1 MSSKRKPEK
10 PVQTLKQE
18 KNKAAVTGTSV
29 ALAVSMALSAPLPSG
44 IVLKRRLT
52 VPSLVMKTKG
62 ERRFLAI
69 ADALRES
76 KVPGKQLKAPI
87 KLEDG
92 TVQTHE
98 KPATICTVGDV
109 ETGEV
114 FTWLVPAV
122 VKSTFVQEGEGDW
135 YVGRCFMVENLGKR
149 EGKRHVDF
157 AVAEVD
163 PSGLR
168 VS

>member
-1 MSSKRKPEK
+1 MGKSRAKPRN
-10 PVQTLKQE
+10 TAR
-18 KNKAAVTGTSV
+18 NTAAVAGTSV
-29 ALAVSMALSAPLPSG
+29 STAIASAGVENLPKGIALV
-44 IVLKRRLT
+44 RRLT
-52 VPSLVMKTKG
+52 MPSLVMKKLG

-69 ADALRES
+69 ADALRVS
-76 KVPGKQLKAPI
+76 RVPGKPLKVPV

-92 TVQTHE
+92 SVQTHE

-122 VKSTFVQEGEGDW
+122 VQSTFTQDYEGTD
-135 YVGRCFMVENLGKR
+135 YVGRTFMVENLGKR

-163 PSGLR
+163 PSGLKAA
-168 VS
+168 

>member
-1 MSSKRKPEK
+1 MATKSKTK
-10 PVQTLKQE
+10 KQATNE
-18 KNKAAVTGTSV
+18 AKVTGTAVATSV
-29 ALAVSMALSAPLPSG
+29 MSAGLSNLPEG
-44 IVLKRRLT
+44 IKLVRRLT
-52 VPSLVMKTKG
+52 MPSLVMKKLG

-69 ADALRES
+69 ADALRVS
-76 KVPGKQLKAPI
+76 KVPGKVNK
-87 KLEDG
+87 EG
-92 TVQTHE
+92 VQE

-122 VKSTFVQEGEGDW
+122 VQSTFTQEYEGTD
-135 YVGRCFMVENLGKR
+135 YVGRTFVVENLGKR

-168 VS
+168 G